1 MLPKA
6 DGQRAWQRALHSA
19 EASELLAFLS
29 LSACAVRA
37 AILAKASEYLYSRPH
52 SSDDERKRIGLAKA
66 LDHRSARSRKRSA
79 LEIDD
84 LRELSRINLRLHAA
98 GAYQLCRR
106 REVLIERRCA
116 LRAFR

>member
-37 AILAKASEYLYSRPH
+37 AILAKAASICTAG
-52 SSDDERKRIGLAKA
+52 RIRRMMKENGLAWPK
-66 LDHRSARSRKRSA
+66 L
-79 LEIDD
+79 
-84 LRELSRINLRLHAA
+84 
-98 GAYQLCRR
+98 
-106 REVLIERRCA
+106 
-116 LRAFR
+116 